1 VTHTQYSGHSGS
13 GGDVIESASA
23 PGRDTSRRRPAWF
36 EQAVRVRKSAT
47 TEPGRLRVIGL
58 LLTVLVV
65 AFGAI
70 TAWQINDRAAAAD
83 NVVNRSEPLS
93 SRAADIYRSLA
104 DADTTAAGGFLA
116 GRQDPASAR
125 DTYNKDI
132 STASKYIA
140 EAAAASGDS
149 DEARAQIEK
158 LNQQLPVYTGW
169 VERAR
174 ANNRLGY
181 PVGGAYLRAA
191 NNKMTTEI
199 LPAAKTLYRI
209 ETAQLDADYA
219 DAKALPWAAW
229 GLGALALG
237 GLVWAQ
243 RRSYRRTNRVF
254 NQGLVAGTAA
264 TAVVLLWVVVGHSVA
279 RSRLV
284 DSYDNGAKSLQVLN
298 TARIETLQARAN
310 ENLTL
315 VARGSGADYNSA
327 YQEEIQNLAGK
338 GADGRTGLLAQALS
352 IADDSKGRE
361 PVKQAM
367 VDAKAW
373 FALNATARTSDD
385 SGDYQDALAQT
396 IGGTLKSGKK
406 AQQYTAVCFQG
417 VDNSLKAAVAHEH
430 ADFRQA
436 ADDGRGAL
444 NGLTAGAAL
453 LAVLGA
459 AAALIGIGRR
469 LSEYR

>member
-1 VTHTQYSGHSGS
+1 MTHTQYSAHPGS
-13 GGDVIESASA
+13 GGDVIVSASA
-23 PGRDTSRRRPAWF
+23 AGPDTGRRRPAWA
-36 EQAVRVRKSAT
+36 EQASRLRESAT

-58 LLTVLVV
+58 LLAVLVV

-70 TAWQINDRAAAAD
+70 TAWQITDRAAAAD
-83 NVVNRSEPLS
+83 DVVNRSEPLS
-93 SRAADIYRSLA
+93 SRAADIYRKLA

-116 GRQDPASAR
+116 GRQDPADAR
-125 DTYNKDI
+125 ERYQDDI
-132 STASKYIA
+132 KIASRYIA
-140 EAAAASGDS
+140 EAAAATDGS
-149 DEARAQIEK
+149 DEAGAQIQQ
-158 LNQQLPVYTGW
+158 LNEQLPVYTGYI
-169 VERAR
+169 ERAR

-191 NNKMTTEI
+191 NKKMTTEI
-199 LPAAKTLYRI
+199 LPAAKKLYQI
-209 ETAQLDADYA
+209 ETARLGADYE

-229 GLGALALG
+229 GLGVLALG

-254 NQGLVAGTAA
+254 NRGLLAGTVA
-264 TAVVLLWVVVGHSVA
+264 TVIVLMWLVVGHSVA
-279 RSRLV
+279 RVRLS
-284 DSYDNGAKSLQVLN
+284 DSYDNGARSLQVLN

-315 VARGSGADYNSA
+315 VARGSGADYNDA
-327 YQEEIQNLAGK
+327 YLSEIQDLAGK

-352 IADDSKGRE
+352 MADDAQGRE
-361 PVKQAM
+361 PVRTAM

-373 FALNATARTSDD
+373 WGLHAKARKSDD
-385 SGDYQDALAQT
+385 SGEYQDALAQT
-396 IGGTLKSGKK
+396 IGGEFKNHTK
-406 AQQYTAVCFQG
+406 AKEYTAICFGG
-417 VDNSLKAAVAHEH
+417 VDDALDKAVGHEH
-430 ADFRQA
+430 ADFLQA

-444 NGLTAGAAL
+444 DGLAAGAAL

-459 AAALIGIGRR
+459 AAALVGIGRR